1 MKPIKLTMC
10 AFGPYAKAVDIDFTA
25 FGQGGLYL
33 ISGDTGAGKTTIFDA
48 ISFALYGTPSGDYR
62 SGKMLRS
69 DYAGPDT
76 PTYVELVFAYRDKR
90 YTIRRG
96 PEYERPRKRGE
107 GTTKEQPYAEL
118 VADDKPPVT
127 GIKDVTEAVEA
138 LLGIN
143 RDQFAQIV
151 MIAQGDF
158 LKLLLSSSKDRA
170 AILRKIFETGKHLR
184 FQEEIKQQTLALRRE
199 LAQDEEAIRR
209 YAQDIQ
215 CDDGSDTKTAL
226 SAWLES
232 GNVYD
237 TSTLLFILDAALAAQ
252 DASFAAQ
259 KKELEGMQTKSAS
272 LAAEIALADSI
283 NQRFAQLA
291 QTRQALARQADGLAA
306 YKDNLS
312 RLQMATVALQKIRP
326 LETVWTAAQ
335 AELQTLTQ
343 SISAQAELTCKAERA
358 KQVAQETYLREAAK
372 EPERTRLSQETA
384 TLAQQL
390 PRYREVEGLQK
401 DLAEAGHT
409 LASSAELLEK
419 YHALQLADN
428 AKLAEINAMLE
439 SMQDLPVR
447 IEKAQQQKR
456 AIDEQKE
463 RLQVLRQLYATQV
476 ACKKDLAALQ
486 AKYANAESVYNTQ
499 NTAYQHMEQAF
510 FRNQAGLL
518 AQGLSDGAPC
528 PVCGA
533 TEHPAPATLTGE
545 SLSEDELNA
554 HKTNLQTAH
563 QAMQALATQCSAAV
577 ARAGSAHEQFMQ
589 AFSLFRPESDG
600 QAPEAELRQLR
611 DTLQEAESS
620 IDQNLSALKES
631 GQRMQEGKQRQTV
644 LTTAKTTRE
653 QEIAAA
659 QAKHAAAQLSQAS
672 IASRMDAL
680 RGQLAYA
687 SAKDANDALAEK
699 QKTLAQLQ
707 QAYEQAAQATKQAE
721 AAHANAAAVLAERR
735 ARLPSLTTQEQE
747 AHAQFNSALQD
758 NNFANVATYRGHL
771 LDEAALHVLQEETDA
786 YTQKQQQLEHDLKR
800 LTAETKNLT
809 PQNTAQLTEAQKA
822 LAESLSRA
830 SETSDALYGRIAQNK
845 TIREKLSAILSAKS
859 GREAVYAQYKALS
872 DTANGELGGKAKIT
886 FEAYIQGAYFARIL
900 DAANLR
906 LRAMTGGQYE
916 LRPAAGTDD
925 LRRQTGLSLDVL
937 DHYTGKL
944 RDVRSLS
951 GGESFKASLALAL
964 GLSDVVQRHA
974 GGIQLDAMFIDEG
987 FGSLDPESLDAA
999 ITTLQNL
1006 AGTGRTIGIISHVR
1020 ELGMRIDH
1028 QLLIERTQT
1037 GSSVRIVTP

>member
-25 FGQGGLYL
+25 FAQGGLYL

-76 PTYVELVFAYRDKR
+76 PTYVELTFAYRDKR
-90 YTIRRG
+90 YTVRRG
-96 PEYERPRKRGE
+96 PEYERPRKRGG
-107 GTTKEQPYAEL
+107 GTTKEQPYAEF
-118 VADDKPPVT
+118 VTDDKPPVT

-199 LAQDEEAIRR
+199 LAQDEDAIRR

-215 CDDGSDTKTAL
+215 CDDGSDTQAAL
-226 SAWLES
+226 AAWLES
-232 GNVYD
+232 GKVYD
-237 TSTLLFILDAALAAQ
+237 TASLLSILDAALAEQ

-259 KKELEGMQTKSAS
+259 KKELEGMRARSVS

-291 QTRQALARQADGLAA
+291 QTRQALAQHADGLAA
-306 YKDNLS
+306 HRDKVA

-326 LETVWTAAQ
+326 LETVWKAAQ
-335 AELQTLTQ
+335 AELQSLTQ
-343 SISAQAELTCKAERA
+343 SIAAQTELSHQAEQARQAAQQAYL
-358 KQVAQETYLREAAK
+358 QETEK
-372 EPERTRLSQETA
+372 EPERARLSQETA
-384 TLAQQL
+384 ALAQQL
-390 PRYREVEGLQK
+390 PPYQEVESLQK
-401 DLAEAGHT
+401 DLAQADHT
-409 LASSAELLEK
+409 LASAAGLLEK
-419 YHALQLADN
+419 LQALQQADDAN
-428 AKLAEINAMLE
+428 LAEINAMLE
-439 SMQDLPVR
+439 SMQDVPVQ

-456 AIDEQKE
+456 DIDEQKA
-463 RLQVLRQLYATQV
+463 RLQDLRQLYATQV
-476 ACKKDLAALQ
+476 SCKKDLAALQ
-486 AKYANAESVYNTQ
+486 AEYAAAESTYNKQ
-499 NTAYQHMEQAF
+499 NTAYLGMEQAF

-518 AQGLSDGAPC
+518 AQGLSDGLPC

-533 TEHPAPATLTGE
+533 TEHPAPAALTGH
-545 SLSEDELNA
+545 SLSEEALRM
-554 HKTNLQTAH
+554 HKASLQTAH
-563 QAMQALATQCSAAV
+563 QAMQALATRCSAAMATAES
-577 ARAGSAHEQFMQ
+577 AREQFMQ
-589 AFSLFRPESDG
+589 AFSVFRPQSDG

-611 DTLQEAESS
+611 DALQEAENS
-620 IDQNLSALKES
+620 IVQSLRALQES
-631 GQRMQEGKQRQTV
+631 GQRMQEGRTRQSA
-644 LTTAKTTRE
+644 L
-653 QEIAAA
+653 AAA
-659 QAKHAAAQLSQAS
+659 KVAREKEMAAVQAEHAAAQLSQAGL
-672 IASRMDAL
+672 ASRVDAL
-680 RGQLAYA
+680 RSQLAYP
-687 SAKDANDALAEK
+687 SAKDAHDALAEK
-699 QKTLAQLQ
+699 KKALAALQ
-707 QAYEQAAQATKQAE
+707 AAYEQAAQSVRQAE
-721 AAHANAAAVLAERR
+721 AAHTNAVAVLAERS
-735 ARLPSLTTQEQE
+735 ARLPGLTAQEQE
-747 AHAQFNSALQD
+747 AHAQFIAALQH
-758 NNFANVATYRGHL
+758 NSFADAATYRGCL
-771 LDEAALHVLQEETDA
+771 LDEAALHALQAETDA
-786 YTQKQQQLEHDLKR
+786 YAQQQQQLERDLAR
-800 LTAETKNLT
+800 LTGETKNQI
-809 PQNTAQLTEAQKA
+809 PQDTAQLTGAQKV
-822 LAESLSRA
+822 LAESLAQA

-845 TIREKLSAILSAKS
+845 TIRDKLSSILAAKS
-859 GREAVYAQYKALS
+859 DREAVYAQYKALS

-900 DAANLR
+900 EAANLR

-1006 AGTGRTIGIISHVR
+1006 AGAGRTIGIISHVR
-1020 ELGMRIDH
+1020 ELGMRIEH

-1037 GSSVRIVTP
+1037 GSRVRIVTP